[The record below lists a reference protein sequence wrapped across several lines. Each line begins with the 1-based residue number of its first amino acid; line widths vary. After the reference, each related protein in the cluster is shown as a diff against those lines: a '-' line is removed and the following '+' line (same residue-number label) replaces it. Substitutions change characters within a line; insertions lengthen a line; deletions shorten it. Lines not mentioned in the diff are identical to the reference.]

1 MGKRAIQFGGK
12 SGLLPKPKEIF
23 KQPYKHQV
31 YKKPTDSGYAE
42 GILHPKKIT
51 RDYILPKV
59 STPEQLLKKSAQEP
73 SKKFTKEE
81 ISKMPIS
88 QQFKIKNA
96 EMRRKYLKESYE
108 KEVKRLEKIEKYEEK
123 LKIEEEKLTAEKAKH
138 TQSKAEFYTLPT
150 IESYLKGPLVRPR
163 TEEEEETL
171 KIKKESNRLQTKL
184 NADIQ
189 RASNLFELYNA
200 SINFAIT
207 EEKLEKMVD
216 SAFDN
221 KADLAWEGIA
231 SSVPNKINA
240 IKNNV
245 TFDAAL
251 VDVVLDNVNK
261 GPGFEAVEDYLNGF
275 TDDIKELSEQI
286 KMEKNSKDIEA
297 ANENLNKIAG
307 MNRDEI

>member
-1 MGKRAIQFGGK
+1 MGKGAIKFGGK

-31 YKKPTDSGYAE
+31 YKKPADSGYAE

-51 RDYILPKV
+51 RDYIIPKV
-59 STPEQLLKKSAQEP
+59 FTPEQLLKKSAHEP
-73 SKKFTKEE
+73 TKKYTQDE
-81 ISKMPIS
+81 ISKMPVS
-88 QQFKIKNA
+88 QQFKIKNS

-108 KEVKRLEKIEKYEEK
+108 TEIKRLEKVEKFEEK
-123 LKIEEEKLTAEKAKH
+123 LKIEEEKVSAESAQHK
-138 TQSKAEFYTLPT
+138 QSKAEFYTSPT

-163 TEEEEETL
+163 TEEEKETL
-171 KIKKESNRLQTKL
+171 RIKKESNRLQTILDVDVQK
-184 NADIQ
+184 
-189 RASNLFELYNA
+189 ASNLFELYNA
-200 SINFAIT
+200 SANYAIT

-221 KADLAWEGIA
+221 KADLSWQNIA
-231 SSVPNKINA
+231 SSTPNKINA

-261 GPGFEAVEDYLNGF
+261 GPGYEAVEDYLNGF

-286 KMEKNSKDIEA
+286 KREKNLLDIET
-297 ANENLNKIAG
+297 ANENLNKVAG
-307 MNRDEI
+307 MNRNQD